1 MKRANFWF
9 KVHNV
14 NHYTLLLLQKKRVPK
29 NEKHRANLRHALQ
42 LLSWVATNA
51 TVRREAEP
59 MDEMT
64 ETDGSSTVSRDDE
77 KIAVIAASYT
87 EILKV
92 TRNTSTSPT
101 FLTA

>member
-1 MKRANFWF
+1 LVQSAQRQSLHTTF
-9 KVHNV
+9 VC
-14 NHYTLLLLQKKRVPK
+14 KKK
-29 NEKHRANLRHALQ
+29 EGAEKHRANLRHALQ

-101 FLTA
+101 FLTS